1 MMDAEMPTVWH
12 EREPRARKQHICCEC
27 GRTISVGQIYV
38 LHEGLWGAEWLRF
51 KTCMPC
57 DALRHDLCCYEEGF
71 AYGELSAFA
80 ADAGVDYPPV
90 WEPISEVGI

>member
-38 LHEGLWGAEWLRF
+38 LHEKQAIPRRY
-51 KTCMPC
+51 
-57 DALRHDLCCYEEGF
+57 DNARR
-71 AYGELSAFA
+71 
-80 ADAGVDYPPV
+80 
-90 WEPISEVGI
+90 